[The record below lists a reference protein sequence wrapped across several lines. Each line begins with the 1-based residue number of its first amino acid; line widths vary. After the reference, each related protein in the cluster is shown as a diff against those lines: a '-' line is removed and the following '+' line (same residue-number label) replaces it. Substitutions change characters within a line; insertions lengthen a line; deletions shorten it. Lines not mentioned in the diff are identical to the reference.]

1 MVITPQGI
9 ADFVDRAAA
18 AILAHEA
25 MLNEADGR
33 LGDGDTGGMLA
44 RFATAVAA
52 AKVGGAP
59 DVGSAFTALA
69 KAGSQSTGSSF
80 GTLLVTALLSLGKGS
95 QGRTELE
102 WNEVGSLLAA
112 ARDAMMRRGSTELG
126 AKTAID
132 SIDYIVRAL
141 DAATSAADAGHDVA
155 RATRQALEDFR
166 GRPCRAGRARMYE
179 DKSAGLDDPGMLA
192 IDVIVQASR
201 RTAGLAGSVATAD
214 SRQT

>member
-25 MLNEADGR
+25 ILDEADGR

-44 RFATAVAA
+44 RFATAIAA

-59 DVGSAFTALA
+59 DVGSAFVALA

-80 GTLLVTALLSLGKGS
+80 GTLLVTALVSLGKGS
-95 QGRTELE
+95 QGRTQLE
-102 WNEVGSLLAA
+102 WNEVGPLLAA

-126 AKTAID
+126 AKTAVD
-132 SIDYIVRAL
+132 SVDYVVRAL
-141 DAATSAADAGHDVA
+141 AGTTSAADAGRDVA

-166 GRPCRAGRARMYE
+166 GRPCRVGRARMYA
-179 DKSAGLDDPGMLA
+179 DKSAELDDPGMLA
-192 IDVIVQASR
+192 IDVIAQAAR
-201 RTAGLAGSVATAD
+201 QTPGLAGSVATAAQG
-214 SRQT
+214 RA